1 MGRLCGRSNFRP
13 KILWIMEIISVKR
26 TFKSSGTTSNNNIGR
41 KLTKHPDGIKTINGQ
56 DVDKITSSVIWIYF
70 LTQRKIIRKICS
82 IAMSTSYTPFWTKTL
97 CLCLLDG
104 SERFYPALSL
114 GFCMHV
120 CTPLES
126 HLQVWSSP
134 SWIQSLLYTVPW
146 ETNVTQTKVFQS
158 RKANVSDHHSTN
170 TARYPPEA
178 VWCSTCSQQD

>member
-70 LTQRKIIRKICS
+70 LTQREIIRKICS

-120 CTPLES
+120 CTPLGISSAGLIKPIVDPISSVHCSLRNECHPDQS
-126 HLQVWSSP
+126 LSEQKGKRLRSPQHQRSTLPTWSS
-134 SWIQSLLYTVPW
+134 LMF
-146 ETNVTQTKVFQS
+146 NM
-158 RKANVSDHHSTN
+158 
-170 TARYPPEA
+170 
-178 VWCSTCSQQD
+178 